1 MRKTFY
7 LGLIAIMLVAG
18 CAEAEKEQ
26 VFSVEDA
33 RKTLDFAVVQYRNMM
48 AELPD
53 TLEPR
58 SFQGDTMVYSHI
70 YWWTSGFYPGSL
82 WYLYEHSQD
91 EAFKNEAHKRSMRI
105 EPIKKVTNDHDVGF
119 QLYCSF
125 GNGLR
130 LTGNQA
136 YAEIMLDGANSLATR
151 YNPTIGSIRSWDWT
165 DGRWTYPVIVDNM
178 MNLEL
183 LMWAAKTSGSDTLRG
198 ISIDHSYTTLK
209 NHYRDDHSS
218 YHVVDYNP
226 ETGEVIQKNTAQGFA
241 DESAWARGQAWGLYG
256 FTMMH
261 RESGNGEFLD
271 HAINIADFLL
281 NHPNY
286 PEDKIPY
293 WDFNAPDIPD
303 AKRDASASAIMAS
316 ALLELSTFV
325 EGEKSEL
332 YFSTAEKILATL
344 SSETY
349 LAKEGENGNFILMHS
364 VGHLPANSEVDV
376 PLTYADYYF
385 IEALLRYIKLKEA

>member
-1 MRKTFY
+1 MRKTFE
-7 LGLIAIMLVAG
+7 LIMIAFLLSSG
-18 CAEAEKEQ
+18 CTEPEKEP
-26 VFSVEDA
+26 VFSVKDA
-33 RKTLDFAVVQYRNMM
+33 RKTLDFAVAQYRNMM
-48 AELPD
+48 AQLPD
-53 TLEPR
+53 SVEPR

-70 YWWTSGFYPGSL
+70 YWWTSGFYPGCL
-82 WYLYEHSQD
+82 WYLYEYSKD
-91 EAFKNEAHKRSMRI
+91 ETIKEEAHKRTMRI

-119 QLYCSF
+119 QLKCSF

-136 YAEIMLDGANSLATR
+136 YADIMLEGANSLATR
-151 YNPTIGSIRSWDWT
+151 YNPTIGSIKSWDWT
-165 DGRWTYPVIVDNM
+165 GGRWTYPVIIDNM

-183 LMWAAKTSGSDTLRG
+183 LMWASKTSGNEALRE
-198 ISIDHSYTTLK
+198 ISIDHSYTSLK
-209 NHYRDDHSS
+209 NHYREDFSS
-218 YHVVDYNP
+218 YHVVDYDP
-226 ETGEVIQKNTAQGFA
+226 ETGKVIQKNTAQGYA
-241 DESAWARGQAWGLYG
+241 DETAWARGQAWGLYG

-261 RESGNGEFLD
+261 RESGNKEFLD
-271 HAINIADFLL
+271 HSMKIADFLL

-303 AKRDASASAIMAS
+303 AKRDASAAAIMAS
-316 ALLELSTFV
+316 ALLELSSFAK
-325 EGEKSEL
+325 GEKSEL
-332 YFSTAEKILATL
+332 YFNTAEMILATL
-344 SSETY
+344 SSEAY
-349 LAKEGENGNFILMHS
+349 LAKKGENGNFILKHS